1 MEESLRKSLSY
12 EICKDLTLGQQ
23 LDSVFILPLA
33 TGDVRIHTPLYNRV
47 FCIEGNGELHQQ
59 LAYLALRVATSQI
72 FYYASQTGERL
83 RADERNIIYRAFV

>member
-1 MEESLRKSLSY
+1 MEDCLRKALSY
-12 EICKDLTLGQQ
+12 GICKDLTLAQQ

-33 TGDVRIHTPLYNRV
+33 TGDVRIRAPLYSRV
-47 FCIEGNGELHQQ
+47 FCVEGAGELHQQ

-72 FYYASQTGERL
+72 FYYASETGERL